1 MKKKDLHLI
10 GVEQELIDR
19 LFLFKK
25 QIKELKNIIDSNK
38 NELCKYKKDK
48 TEKKDY
54 HLSNGTLSFLHYKK
68 IKLTNEIIDLLESE
82 SVMAECSLL
91 YRLNWIKDL
100 QEHVHYLE
108 NQKNLKEQK
117 IYSLSKIF

>member
-1 MKKKDLHLI
+1 MKKKDLYLI
-10 GVEQELIDR
+10 GVEQELIER

-25 QIKELKNIIDSNK
+25 QIKELKNIINSHK
-38 NELCKYKKDK
+38 NDVSKYKKGK
-48 TEKKDY
+48 PEKKDY
-54 HLSNGTLSFLHYKK
+54 QLSNGTISFLQYKK

-82 SVMAECSLL
+82 SVMAECNLL

-117 IYSLSKIF
+117 ILSLSKIF

>member
-1 MKKKDLHLI
+1 MLVSIKKINL
-10 GVEQELIDR
+10 
-19 LFLFKK
+19 
-25 QIKELKNIIDSNK
+25 
-38 NELCKYKKDK
+38 
-48 TEKKDY
+48 KKDY
-54 HLSNGTLSFLHYKK
+54 QLSNGTLSFLQYKK

-82 SVMAECSLL
+82 SVMAECNLL

-117 IYSLSKIF
+117 ILSLSKIF

>member
-1 MKKKDLHLI
+1 MRQLGLELTFCHLKSDTWPWCNCVSLLHL
-10 GVEQELIDR
+10 R
-19 LFLFKK
+19 FLV
-25 QIKELKNIIDSNK
+25 S
-38 NELCKYKKDK
+38 
-48 TEKKDY
+48 
-54 HLSNGTLSFLHYKK
+54 

-82 SVMAECSLL
+82 SVMAECNLL

>member
-1 MKKKDLHLI
+1 MKKEDLHLI

-25 QIKELKNIIDSNK
+25 QIKELKNIIDSHK
-38 NELCKYKKDK
+38 NEVCKYKKDK
-48 TEKKDY
+48 PEKKDY
-54 HLSNGTLSFLHYKK
+54 QLSNGTLSFLQYKK

-82 SVMAECSLL
+82 SVMAECNLL